1 MNLDRELLFRFF
13 NKETTL
19 EEEKKIRLWID
30 ECDEHR
36 REFFRERQLFDAI
49 LLHGDPSYEK
59 SRPRFYIPWHKV
71 VATLSGIAAIVILT
85 IITTTY
91 FLQQSFRDE
100 VMNTVTVPQGQR
112 VHLTL
117 SDGTKVWLNAKT
129 KMEYPQSFK
138 VSDQR
143 IVKVDGEAYFE
154 VSKNKE
160 KPFIVKTTKGDVEV
174 LGTKFYIS
182 AYATTDVFETS
193 LIEGKVTVYHPETQN
208 EIILNPHEKV
218 EVRDGKLYKETFT
231 SDHDFLWRMGIYS
244 FKDEPLETVFKKL
257 EQYYE
262 VKIINKN
269 IEITSH
275 PCTGKFRQKE
285 GIEHVMRVLQK
296 YIKFNYIQDDEK
308 NQIIIY

>member
-1 MNLDRELLFRFF
+1 MMNLDRELLFRFF

-193 LIEGKVTVYHPETQN
+193 LIEGKVKVHTAYEDMHSIPKIRLYWKMVFSLVSRLMIWILTVGVTGFIVLRTYLLMMF
-208 EIILNPHEKV
+208 LNNL
-218 EVRDGKLYKETFT
+218 R
-231 SDHDFLWRMGIYS
+231 SIMIS
-244 FKDEPLETVFKKL
+244 
-257 EQYYE
+257 
-262 VKIINKN
+262 
-269 IEITSH
+269 
-275 PCTGKFRQKE
+275 
-285 GIEHVMRVLQK
+285 VL
-296 YIKFNYIQDDEK
+296 
-308 NQIIIY
+308 

>member
-1 MNLDRELLFRFF
+1 MMNLDRELLFRFF

-193 LIEGKVTVYHPETQN
+193 LIEGKVKVH
-208 EIILNPHEKV
+208 EIYYDIRFVKENPQIANPKLN
-218 EVRDGKLYKETFT
+218 
-231 SDHDFLWRMGIYS
+231 
-244 FKDEPLETVFKKL
+244 
-257 EQYYE
+257 
-262 VKIINKN
+262 
-269 IEITSH
+269 
-275 PCTGKFRQKE
+275 GKFRLID
-285 GIEHVMRVLQK
+285 GVDYALRVLQREVG
-296 YIKFNYIQDDEK
+296 FSFRRDDEA
-308 NQIIIY
+308 NVIYLK

>member
-1 MNLDRELLFRFF
+1 M
-13 NKETTL
+13 
-19 EEEKKIRLWID
+19 
-30 ECDEHR
+30 R
-36 REFFRERQLFDAI
+36 RTSSRVFRERQLFDAI

-193 LIEGKVTVYHPETQN
+193 LIEGKVKVHTAYEDMTLYPKDKAVLEMVFSLVSRLMIWILTVGVTGFIVLRTYLLMMF
-208 EIILNPHEKV
+208 LNNL
-218 EVRDGKLYKETFT
+218 R
-231 SDHDFLWRMGIYS
+231 SIMIS
-244 FKDEPLETVFKKL
+244 
-257 EQYYE
+257 
-262 VKIINKN
+262 
-269 IEITSH
+269 
-275 PCTGKFRQKE
+275 
-285 GIEHVMRVLQK
+285 VL
-296 YIKFNYIQDDEK
+296 
-308 NQIIIY
+308 